1 MFGTVVSVTRTA
13 GATCTAGASY
23 AADGAVAIVV
33 SVSVV
38 IGGVDATFGGGGG
51 FITCVPDVHALHVID
66 EVLEAGAVVP
76 ATADALPRILG
87 EGYHSHR
94 VRPRAR
100 GVEALRE
107 LLSLNLKTHGQG
119 RRRAWKGN
127 RFAQPKCN
135 TFETLN
141 ACLAEGRSIENR
153 VTTIMASASRSKKPG
168 LLRSTRGGVR
178 ATMQGRL
185 RHLRRMVLL

>member
-23 AADGAVAIVV
+23 VADGAVAIVGV
-33 SVSVV
+33 VVVVVAISVV
-38 IGGVDATFGGGGG
+38 IGGVDATFGGGGV
-51 FITCVPDVHALHVID
+51 ITRVPDVHALHVID

-76 ATADALPRILG
+76 ATADALPRVLG

-107 LLSLNLKTHGQG
+107 LLSLDPFSQ
-119 RRRAWKGN
+119 RMRP
-127 RFAQPKCN
+127 Q
-135 TFETLN
+135 
-141 ACLAEGRSIENR
+141 
-153 VTTIMASASRSKKPG
+153 V
-168 LLRSTRGGVR
+168 
-178 ATMQGRL
+178 
-185 RHLRRMVLL
+185 RRMRG